1 MDILTKVRDDIYNLK
16 ELDINDN
23 IKTRLN
29 KVLFWYLENL
39 DRAYDRLVNSDD
51 ILEVMKHEK

>member
-23 IKTRLN
+23 IKSRLN

-51 ILEVMKHEK
+51 ILEVIKHEK

>member
-51 ILEVMKHEK
+51 ILEVIKHEK

>member
-23 IKTRLN
+23 IKIRLN

>member
-1 MDILTKVRDDIYNLK
+1 MDILIKVRDDIYNLK

-51 ILEVMKHEK
+51 ILEVIKHEK

>member
-23 IKTRLN
+23 IKIRLN

-51 ILEVMKHEK
+51 ILEVIKHEK